1 MKSGPPGTKIA
12 LSIAGLLSLAAI
24 LYAANP
30 TPLATVD
37 TPNGV
42 AGSGTDLI
50 VTEYYGHNIARAEG
64 ARIRWNDQNRARDN
78 ILTKK
83 MIS

>member
-1 MKSGPPGTKIA
+1 MKIA

-30 TPLATVD
+30 TLATVNA
-37 TPNGV
+37 PIGV
-42 AGSGTDLI
+42 AASGTDLI
-50 VTEYYGHNIARAEG
+50 VTEYGGHNVARAEG

-78 ILTKK
+78 ILIKK
-83 MIS
+83 

>member
-1 MKSGPPGTKIA
+1 VKSVPPGMKIA

-30 TPLATVD
+30 TPFATVNA
-37 TPNGV
+37 PIGV
-42 AGSGTDLI
+42 AASGTDLI
-50 VTEYYGHNIARAEG
+50 VTEYCGHNVARAEG

-78 ILTKK
+78 ILIKK
-83 MIS
+83 